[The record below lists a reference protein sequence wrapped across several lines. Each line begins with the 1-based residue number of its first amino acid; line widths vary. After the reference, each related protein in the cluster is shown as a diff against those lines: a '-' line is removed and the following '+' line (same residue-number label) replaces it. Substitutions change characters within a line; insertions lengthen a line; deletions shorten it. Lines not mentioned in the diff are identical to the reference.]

1 MGNSTAITSSVMFLV
16 LMIVLETQYGS
27 VCNILQGTVDTMESW
42 GAVIVMIIGMYI
54 LLKSIKK

>member
-1 MGNSTAITSSVMFLV
+1 MFLV

-42 GAVIVMIIGMYI
+42 GSVIVMVIGIYI
-54 LLKSIKK
+54 LLRSLKSKK